1 MQSTPR
7 RTKMNHLRDVL
18 IERDRMTEAEADAAI
33 AEARREVREG
43 ADPDDVLQD
52 SFGLE
57 PDYVF
62 DIV

>member
-1 MQSTPR
+1 MRSTPR

-18 IERDRMTEAEADAAI
+18 IERDRMTEEEANAAI
-33 AEARREVREG
+33 AEARREVRAG

-52 SFGLE
+52 TFGLE

-62 DIV
+62 DII

>member
-1 MQSTPR
+1 
-7 RTKMNHLRDVL
+7 MNHLRDVL
-18 IERDRMTEAEADAAI
+18 MERDRMTEEEANAAI
-33 AEARREVREG
+33 AEARREVRAG

-62 DIV
+62 DII